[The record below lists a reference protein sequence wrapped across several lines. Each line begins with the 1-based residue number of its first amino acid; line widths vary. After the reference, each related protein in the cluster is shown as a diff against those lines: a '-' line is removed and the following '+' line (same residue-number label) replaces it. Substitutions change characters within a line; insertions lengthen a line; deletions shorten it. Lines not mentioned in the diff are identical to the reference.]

1 MARVFSAL
9 AALWFFFALPCFATS
24 LSVDTPTWKQL
35 SSADQQV
42 LAPVRS
48 EWDRLPSIQRKRL
61 LGVAKH
67 YPKMTPME
75 QQRLQSRLKDWSG
88 LTPQQRKIARE
99 KYQKLKQLPPEK
111 RLEVKQK
118 WRKHRQGAGTNAA
131 KGKQNPSITLP
142 APQPETAN
150 SPVPNN
156 AINPQKSP

>member
-9 AALWFFFALPCFATS
+9 AGLWFFFALPCFAIS
-24 LSVDTPTWKQL
+24 QSASVPVWNQL

-42 LAPVRS
+42 LAPVKS
-48 EWDRLPSIQRKRL
+48 EWDRLPSLQRQRL

-67 YPKMTPME
+67 YPKMTPLE

-99 KYQKLKQLPPEK
+99 KYKKLKQLPPEK

-118 WRKHRQGAGTNAA
+118 WKKQQQGTNAG
-131 KGKQNPSITLP
+131 KGKSDLPVALP
-142 APQPETAN
+142 APQTVPPNA
-150 SPVPNN
+150 VPNTTVS
-156 AINPQKSP
+156 PQIVP